1 MCIHCCRLRRT
12 PCPPIPYSCPHCPV
26 RTISSC
32 CPLGSRPFAENPF
45 VRGRD
50 REPPPDPCD
59 TLPPRW
65 LEVNRRVIYALANE
79 LDRSPE
85 AAHYILLRL
94 LYANYGKVM
103 MISRKRRSYRV
114 PLSGFPDQ
122 DLFSAS
128 NLFDSNGY
136 LSDPMAPETLG
147 KLLHMTQDYIFR
159 LRALNR
165 KYKWF
170 GNGDDLGEILPLLGE
185 QDELVKLLK
194 ELFGASDVVSI
205 PKLLGALNELEI
217 NNLFGKWKKNAAP
230 GLVRS
235 ISDLYSEVTE
245 PKNPMMMISLSS
257 ANVGSRVGFR
267 GPSQISVK
275 RTPGSTNLTKSQNR
289 SINSVPIT
297 SLKSILMS
305 RKKTTPTTNIKTI
318 PITNI
323 GSNPTTSIG
332 IANPNPKPKKHV
344 TLQARSNSIKPKTT
358 YVQAEMPMLYYK
370 PFDAKNSSTWL
381 SRHPDLNRLMPDG
394 RIAKRQTHH
403 RNPEEQKRLGSL
415 RGRLS
420 VQKEN
425 SVGNA
430 KFGDICGQ
438 TPRKSRR
445 STKSIKSLPPKQ
457 RKP

>member
-32 CPLGSRPFAENPF
+32 CPLGSRPFTENPF

-59 TLPPRW
+59 TLPPHW
-65 LEVNRRVIYALANE
+65 LGVNRRVICTLANK

-128 NLFDSNGY
+128 NLFDGNGY

-147 KLLHMTQDYIFR
+147 KLLHMLQDYIFR
-159 LRALNR
+159 LRALNH

-185 QDELVKLLK
+185 QDELVRLLK

-205 PKLLGALNELEI
+205 PRLLGALNELEI
-217 NNLFGKWKKNAAP
+217 DHLFGKWKKKAAP
-230 GLVRS
+230 LLVRS

-245 PKNPMMMISLSS
+245 PRKPLSP
-257 ANVGSRVGFR
+257 ANGGSKVGFL
-267 GPSQISVK
+267 GPSQISVR
-275 RTPGSTNLTKSQNR
+275 RTPGSTNLKNSQNR
-289 SINSVPIT
+289 TLNSLPVTSLNSNQMPTPITIIKPNSIANMESYGTKNARSVP
-297 SLKSILMS
+297 S
-305 RKKTTPTTNIKTI
+305 
-318 PITNI
+318 
-323 GSNPTTSIG
+323 TSIG
-332 IANPNPKPKKHV
+332 EGNPNPKCAKHV
-344 TLQARSNSIKPKTT
+344 TIPSQTDS
-358 YVQAEMPMLYYK
+358 
-370 PFDAKNSSTWL
+370 FDAKKSSTWL
-381 SRHPDLNRLMPDG
+381 SRHPDLDRLTPDG
-394 RIAKRQTHH
+394 RTTKGRVCH
-403 RNPEEQKRLGSL
+403 QKKLVSGRSTAHSEKTLGDADFGVL
-415 RGRLS
+415 FD
-420 VQKEN
+420 QK
-425 SVGNA
+425 
-430 KFGDICGQ
+430 
-438 TPRKSRR
+438 KSRR
-445 STKSIKSLPPKQ
+445 STRLPTKALPSKQ
-457 RKP
+457 RKS

>member
-65 LEVNRRVIYALANE
+65 LEVNRRVIYALANN

-103 MISRKRRSYRV
+103 MISRKRRSFRV

-122 DLFSAS
+122 DLFSTS
-128 NLFDSNGY
+128 SLFGSNGY

-147 KLLHMTQDYIFR
+147 KLLHMMQDYIFR

-170 GNGDDLGEILPLLGE
+170 GNGEDLGEILPLLGE
-185 QDELVKLLK
+185 QDELVRLLRQ
-194 ELFGASDVVSI
+194 LFGDSDVVSI
-205 PKLLGALNELEI
+205 PKLLRSLNELEI
-217 NNLFGKWKKNAAP
+217 NNLFGKWKKKTAP
-230 GLVRS
+230 WLVRS

-245 PKNPMMMISLSS
+245 PKNPIMISS
-257 ANVGSRVGFR
+257 AD
-267 GPSQISVK
+267 
-275 RTPGSTNLTKSQNR
+275 
-289 SINSVPIT
+289 
-297 SLKSILMS
+297 
-305 RKKTTPTTNIKTI
+305 
-318 PITNI
+318 I
-323 GSNPTTSIG
+323 GT
-332 IANPNPKPKKHV
+332 
-344 TLQARSNSIKPKTT
+344 R
-358 YVQAEMPMLYYK
+358 AE
-370 PFDAKNSSTWL
+370 S
-381 SRHPDLNRLMPDG
+381 
-394 RIAKRQTHH
+394 
-403 RNPEEQKRLGSL
+403 
-415 RGRLS
+415 
-420 VQKEN
+420 
-425 SVGNA
+425 
-430 KFGDICGQ
+430 
-438 TPRKSRR
+438 
-445 STKSIKSLPPKQ
+445 
-457 RKP
+457 

>member
-1 MCIHCCRLRRT
+1 
-12 PCPPIPYSCPHCPV
+12 
-26 RTISSC
+26 
-32 CPLGSRPFAENPF
+32 

-147 KLLHMTQDYIFR
+147 KLLHMMQDYIFR

-185 QDELVKLLK
+185 QDELVRLLK
-194 ELFGASDVVSI
+194 ELFGASDVVPISN
-205 PKLLGALNELEI
+205 LLRALNDLEI
-217 NNLFGKWKKNAAP
+217 NNLFGKWKKKAAP

-257 ANVGSRVGFR
+257 ANVGFL
-267 GPSQISVK
+267 GPSQIPVK

-289 SINSVPIT
+289 SINSAPIT
-297 SLKSILMS
+297 SLKSSPIPS
-305 RKKTTPTTNIKTI
+305 KKTIPTTNIKTI

-323 GSNPTTSIG
+323 GSNPTKNRRSVPSTSIG
-332 IANPNPKPKKHV
+332 IGTPNPKPKKHV
-344 TLQARSNSIKPKTT
+344 TIQTRSNSIKPKTT

-394 RIAKRQTHH
+394 RIAKCRTHY

-415 RGRLS
+415 RGKLS
-420 VQKEN
+420 VHKEK

-430 KFGDICGQ
+430 ELGDIFGQ

-445 STKSIKSLPPKQ
+445 STKQSIKSLPPKQ